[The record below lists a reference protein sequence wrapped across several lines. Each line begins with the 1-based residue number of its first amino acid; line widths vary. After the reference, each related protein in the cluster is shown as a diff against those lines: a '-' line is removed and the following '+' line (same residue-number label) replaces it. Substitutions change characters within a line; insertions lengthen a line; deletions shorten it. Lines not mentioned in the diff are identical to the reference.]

1 VISHVDG
8 APTEMTMGELRTIL
22 KGERQRW
29 PDGTKVHI
37 ALMKTNTVIGKSTCE
52 KVYNMSGDKVR
63 RFWLELSFAG
73 NADPPTF
80 CNTVDELEAY
90 VAQNPGAIGVLDKPS
105 GAAGIK
111 VTAIDGK
118 TAF

>member
-1 VISHVDG
+1 M
-8 APTEMTMGELRTIL
+8 AELRTIL

-37 ALMKTNTVIGKSTCE
+37 ALMKTTTPIGKNTCE
-52 KVYNMSGDKVR
+52 RIYNMSGDKVK

-90 VAQNPGAIGVLDKPS
+90 VAQNPGAIGVLDKFS
-105 GAAGIK
+105 GAAGTK

-118 TAF
+118 TTF